1 MDGRITRITFP
12 TASFSLTREQ
22 IEWIESEAKRLGVKK
37 SVLVRQIIE
46 AAMQEREAA

>member
-1 MDGRITRITFP
+1 MDGRITRITLP
-12 TASFSLTREQ
+12 TASFTLTQQQ